1 MKTVQHHMQ
10 QILTLID
17 AHPRNGLRL
26 VLGISGPPG
35 SGKSTLAEALVSELN
50 RRSGADSYAVLL
62 PMDGY
67 HLENSVL
74 IEQGMLARKGA
85 PQTFDVTG
93 LVSLMKRVHQPAE
106 ALYFPVFDRTLDTS
120 LPNAGEINERTAI
133 VVVEGNYLL
142 LQSPP
147 WNELRP
153 LLDVTVSLAPSLETL
168 EQRLIQRWL
177 DHGHSLKT
185 ALERVQVND
194 LNNARLVL
202 ANSGQA
208 DLLISTE

>member
-17 AHPRNGLRL
+17 AHPRNGLRM

-85 PQTFDVTG
+85 PQTFDVSG
-93 LVSLMKRVHQPAE
+93 LVSLMKRLREPAE
-106 ALYFPVFDRTLDTS
+106 TLYFPVFDRTLDTS
-120 LPNAGEINERTAI
+120 LPDAGEINERTEV

-147 WNELRP
+147 WDALKP
-153 LLDVTVSLAPSLETL
+153 LLDITVSLAPSLATL
-168 EQRLIQRWL
+168 EHRLTQRWL
-177 DHGHSLKT
+177 GHGHSLES
-185 ALERVQVND
+185 ALERVRLND
-194 LNNARLVL
+194 LHNARLVL
-202 ANSGQA
+202 TNSRQA
-208 DLLISTE
+208 DLLIKTE